1 MAAAGTGGLIGSVAG
16 PLGTLMGAAVGI
28 GIDYTTNMGIEL
40 MQREDFLR
48 DVRGM
53 VEATK
58 KEYLM
63 CLEQEL
69 YRAAGVWIQDAM
81 QIMPKA
87 AEIVKA
93 Q

>member
-1 MAAAGTGGLIGSVAG
+1 MGSVAG
-16 PLGTLMGAAVGI
+16 PLGTLTGVTVGI

-48 DVRGM
+48 DVRSM
-53 VEATK
+53 VVATE

-81 QIMPKA
+81 QILPKA
-87 AEIVKA
+87 AEFVKIE
-93 Q
+93 

>member
-1 MAAAGTGGLIGSVAG
+1 MTGV
-16 PLGTLMGAAVGI
+16 TVGI

-48 DVRGM
+48 DVRSM
-53 VEATK
+53 VVATE

-81 QIMPKA
+81 QILPKA
-87 AEIVKA
+87 AEFVKVE
-93 Q
+93 